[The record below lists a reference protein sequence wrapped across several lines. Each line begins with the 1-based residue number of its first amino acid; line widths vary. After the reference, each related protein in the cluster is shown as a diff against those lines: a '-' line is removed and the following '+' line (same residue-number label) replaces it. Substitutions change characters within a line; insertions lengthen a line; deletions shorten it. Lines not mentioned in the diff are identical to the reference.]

1 MTKSFNNR
9 GESQKICL
17 QWNPLA
23 ITFFYFCFCFFSV
36 CGLTSSKMKTE
47 PTEVCQKTVMAK
59 KKEILYLFL
68 YTCLP
73 LKTLSLSLFLSLS
86 VCLSIFFCLL
96 FQAANRLLQRQY
108 CIVPKIKTVNDVCFF
123 GRKEKKYTCS
133 KNYHSLAFWQ
143 WFLPLLF
150 WLIF

>member
-1 MTKSFNNR
+1 MFTVEPISNYIFLFLFLFFFCLRFNFFENENRTNR
-9 GESQKICL
+9 GLPENSH
-17 QWNPLA
+17 
-23 ITFFYFCFCFFSV
+23 
-36 CGLTSSKMKTE
+36 GE
-47 PTEVCQKTVMAK
+47 